1 MIQIDLPTLVKRL
14 NLFSRQAL
22 EMAASECMS
31 QQAAEI
37 TVSHVLIQMLA
48 MPRSD
53 LRVITRQGD
62 IGMEELRQALT
73 VENYTTARS
82 ADSYP
87 AFSPMLV
94 EWLKEG
100 WLLASA
106 EMQHSELR
114 GGVLLL
120 ALLHSPLRYIP
131 PAAAQLLTG
140 INRDRLQQDFVQWTQ
155 ESAESVV
162 PDADCKG
169 AGALTDVADSLLA
182 RYAKNMTEDARNDRL
197 DPVLCRDHEIDLM
210 IDILCR
216 RRKNNPVVVGE
227 AGVGKSALIEG
238 LALRIVAGQVPDKLK
253 NTDIMTLDL
262 GALQAGASVKGE
274 FEKRFKG
281 LMAEVI
287 SSPVPVILFIDEAHT
302 LIGAGNQQGGLDIS
316 NLLKPALARGELK
329 TIAATTWSEY
339 KKYFEKDA
347 ALSRRFQLVKV
358 SEPNA
363 AEATIILRG
372 LSAVYEQSHGVLIDD
387 DALQAAAT
395 LSERYLSGRQLPDK
409 AIDVLD
415 TACARVAINLSSP
428 PKQISALTTL
438 SHQQEAEIRQ
448 LERELRIGL
457 RTNTSR
463 MTEVLVQYDETLTAL
478 DELEAAWHQ
487 QQTLV
492 QEIIALRQQLLG
504 MAEDDAASL
513 PHVDAVEDTPPES
526 EQDNTGAKLADEAGS
541 EQPEETAETVSP
553 VQRLAQLTA
562 ELDALHNDRLLVSP
576 HVDKKQIAAVI
587 AEWTGVPLNRLSQN
601 EMSVITDLPVWLGD
615 TIKGQDLAIA
625 SLHKHLLTARADL
638 RRPGRPLGAFLLAGP
653 SGVGKTETVLQLA
666 ELLYGGRQ
674 YLTTINMS
682 EFQEKHTVSR
692 LIGSPPG
699 YVGYGE
705 GGVLTEAIR
714 QKPYSVVLLDEV
726 EKAHP
731 DVLNLFYQ
739 AFDKG
744 EMADGEGRLIDC
756 KNIVFFLTSNLGY
769 QVIVEHADDPETM
782 QEVLYPVL
790 ADFFKPALLA
800 RMEVVPY
807 QSLKTRALGVLPA
820 DLNLR
825 DQVGPTFDQVFTS
838 ADDNK
843 LVVPQFLTRYGLQS
857 YFVKQRDELVE
868 LTAMDSWVL
877 NLTRSV
883 KYSDADRAEI
893 QRQLTE
899 QYISDYTATW
909 RAGMDNLNIRN
920 FESIGQLTGAL
931 EQVISGD
938 LPLQRALTVL
948 RDNTQPGVFSEKL
961 SAKEREEAL
970 AEPDYQLLTRLG
982 HEFAPENST
991 LAVQKDKE
999 STMQAVYQQLTELH
1013 RYLLA
1018 IQNAPVPGKSA
1029 LKAVQL
1035 RLDQNSSDPIFAT
1048 RQMAKTLPAPLNRW
1062 VGRLADQAWH
1072 VVMVEAV
1079 HYMEVDWRDSV
1090 VKPFNEQLANNYP
1103 FNPRSAQD
1111 ASLDAFERFFKP
1123 DGILD
1128 TFYQQ
1133 NLKLFIDNDLSL
1145 EDGDNSV
1152 IIREDIIAQ
1161 LKTAQKIRDIFF
1173 SKQNGL
1179 GTSFAVETVSL
1190 SGNKRRS
1197 VLNLDGQL
1205 VDYSQ
1210 GRNYTAHLVWP
1221 NNMREGNE
1229 SKLTLVGANGG
1240 APRSISFSGPWAQ
1253 FRLFGAGQ
1261 LTGVQDGN
1269 FTVRFSVDGG
1279 AMTYRVHIRC
1289 SSNCYRL
1296 TTPLRAQQRCGW
1308 PHLNSKTMSA
1318 GCNNFLIPPR
1328 YSRWKPGCR

>member
-1 MIQIDLPTLVKRL
+1 
-14 NLFSRQAL
+14 
-22 EMAASECMS
+22 
-31 QQAAEI
+31 
-37 TVSHVLIQMLA
+37 MLYHTG
-48 MPRSD
+48 
-53 LRVITRQGD
+53 L
-62 IGMEELRQALT
+62 EELRQALT

-131 PAAAQLLTG
+131 PAAARLLTG

-162 PDADCKG
+162 PDADGKG
-169 AGALTDVADSLLA
+169 AGTMTDASDTLLA
-182 RYAKNMTEDARNDRL
+182 RYAKNMTADARNGRL

-457 RTNTSR
+457 RTDTSR

-492 QEIIALRQQLLG
+492 REIIALRQQLLG
-504 MAEDDAASL
+504 VAEDDAAPL
-513 PHVDAVEDTPPES
+513 PDADTVEDTQPESES
-526 EQDNTGAKLADEAGS
+526 EQDNTGAVPADEADR

-601 EMSVITDLPVWLGD
+601 EMSVITDLTKWLGD

-807 QSLKTRALGVLPA
+807 LPLSKETLATIIAGKLARLDNVLRSRFGA
-820 DLNLR
+820 E
-825 DQVGPTFDQVFTS
+825 
-838 ADDNK
+838 
-843 LVVPQFLTRYGLQS
+843 VVIEPE
-857 YFVKQRDELVE
+857 V
-868 LTAMDSWVL
+868 
-877 NLTRSV
+877 
-883 KYSDADRAEI
+883 
-893 QRQLTE
+893 TE

-938 LPLQRALTVL
+938 QPLQRALTVL

-1062 VGRLADQAWH
+1062 VGRLTDQAWH

-1145 EDGDNSV
+1145 EDGDNNV

-1161 LKTAQKIRDIFF
+1161 LETAQKIRDIFF

-1179 GTSFAVETVSL
+1179 GTSFAVERRITIPS
-1190 SGNKRRS
+1190 SGVAASIIGFR
-1197 VLNLDGQL
+1197 LL
-1205 VDYSQ
+1205 
-1210 GRNYTAHLVWP
+1210 
-1221 NNMREGNE
+1221 
-1229 SKLTLVGANGG
+1229 
-1240 APRSISFSGPWAQ
+1240 PRSA
-1253 FRLFGAGQ
+1253 
-1261 LTGVQDGN
+1261 
-1269 FTVRFSVDGG
+1269 
-1279 AMTYRVHIRC
+1279 
-1289 SSNCYRL
+1289 
-1296 TTPLRAQQRCGW
+1296 
-1308 PHLNSKTMSA
+1308 
-1318 GCNNFLIPPR
+1318 
-1328 YSRWKPGCR
+1328 RW

>member
-1 MIQIDLPTLVKRL
+1 MIQIDLPALVKRL

-37 TVSHVLIQMLA
+37 TVSHVLMQMLA

-53 LRVITRQGD
+53 LRVITRQSD

-73 VENYTTARS
+73 VEKYPTARS

-94 EWLKEG
+94 EWLKES

-131 PAAAQLLTG
+131 PAAARLLTG
-140 INRDRLQQDFVQWTQ
+140 INRDRLQQDFAQWTL

-162 PDADCKG
+162 PDAEGKG
-169 AGALTDVADSLLA
+169 AGTLTDAADSLLA
-182 RYAKNMTEDARNDRL
+182 RYAKNMTADARNGGL

-238 LALRIVAGQVPDKLK
+238 LALRIVADQVPDKLK

-287 SSPVPVILFIDEAHT
+287 SSPVPIILFIDEAHT

-363 AEATIILRG
+363 AEATIILHG

-428 PKQISALTTL
+428 PKRISALTTL

-448 LERELRIGL
+448 LKRELRIGL
-457 RTNTSR
+457 RTDTSR
-463 MTEVLVQYDETLTAL
+463 MTGVLEQYDETLTAL

-487 QQTLV
+487 QQVLV
-492 QEIIALRQQLLG
+492 REIIALRQQLLG
-504 MAEDDAASL
+504 VAEDDAASL
-513 PHVDAVEDTPPES
+513 SDTDTVEDTPSES
-526 EQDNTGAKLADEAGS
+526 EQDNIGVAPADEAGS
-541 EQPEETAETVSP
+541 AQPEDTAETVSP

-562 ELDALHNDRLLVSP
+562 QLDALHNDQLLVSP

-782 QEVLYPVL
+782 QEALYPVL

-807 QSLKTRALGVLPA
+807 LPLSKETLATIIAGKLARLDNVLRSRFGAEVIIEPEVTDEIMSRVTRAENGARMLESVIDGDMLPP
-820 DLNLR
+820 LSL
-825 DQVGPTFDQVFTS
+825 
-838 ADDNK
+838 
-843 LVVPQFLTRYGLQS
+843 LLLQ
-857 YFVKQRDELVE
+857 KMAAN
-868 LTAMDSWVL
+868 TAIA
-877 NLTRSV
+877 R
-883 KYSDADRAEI
+883 
-893 QRQLTE
+893 
-899 QYISDYTATW
+899 
-909 RAGMDNLNIRN
+909 IR
-920 FESIGQLTGAL
+920 
-931 EQVISGD
+931 
-938 LPLQRALTVL
+938 
-948 RDNTQPGVFSEKL
+948 L
-961 SAKEREEAL
+961 SATDGAFTADVEDVRDDESVTE
-970 AEPDYQLLTRLG
+970 DD
-982 HEFAPENST
+982 
-991 LAVQKDKE
+991 AV
-999 STMQAVYQQLTELH
+999 L
-1013 RYLLA
+1013 
-1018 IQNAPVPGKSA
+1018 
-1029 LKAVQL
+1029 
-1035 RLDQNSSDPIFAT
+1035 
-1048 RQMAKTLPAPLNRW
+1048 
-1062 VGRLADQAWH
+1062 
-1072 VVMVEAV
+1072 
-1079 HYMEVDWRDSV
+1079 
-1090 VKPFNEQLANNYP
+1090 
-1103 FNPRSAQD
+1103 
-1111 ASLDAFERFFKP
+1111 
-1123 DGILD
+1123 
-1128 TFYQQ
+1128 
-1133 NLKLFIDNDLSL
+1133 
-1145 EDGDNSV
+1145 
-1152 IIREDIIAQ
+1152 
-1161 LKTAQKIRDIFF
+1161 
-1173 SKQNGL
+1173 
-1179 GTSFAVETVSL
+1179 
-1190 SGNKRRS
+1190 
-1197 VLNLDGQL
+1197 
-1205 VDYSQ
+1205 
-1210 GRNYTAHLVWP
+1210 
-1221 NNMREGNE
+1221 
-1229 SKLTLVGANGG
+1229 
-1240 APRSISFSGPWAQ
+1240 
-1253 FRLFGAGQ
+1253 
-1261 LTGVQDGN
+1261 
-1269 FTVRFSVDGG
+1269 
-1279 AMTYRVHIRC
+1279 
-1289 SSNCYRL
+1289 
-1296 TTPLRAQQRCGW
+1296 
-1308 PHLNSKTMSA
+1308 
-1318 GCNNFLIPPR
+1318 
-1328 YSRWKPGCR
+1328 

>member
-1 MIQIDLPTLVKRL
+1 MIQIDLATLVKRL
-14 NLFSRQAL
+14 NPFAKQAL

-31 QQAAEI
+31 QQASEI
-37 TVSHVLIQMLA
+37 TVAHVLLQMLA
-48 MPRSD
+48 IPRND
-53 LRVITRQGD
+53 VRVIAERTGISAED
-62 IGMEELRQALT
+62 LRQALT
-73 VENYTTARS
+73 VESYPGGRS
-82 ADSYP
+82 AEGYP
-87 AFSPMLV
+87 SFSPMLI
-94 EWLKEG
+94 EWLKES

-106 EMQHSELR
+106 QMQHSELR
-114 GGVLLL
+114 SGVLLL
-120 ALLHSPLRYIP
+120 TLLHSPLRYIP
-131 PAAAQLLTG
+131 PAAARLLTA
-140 INRDRLQQDFVQWTQ
+140 INRDQLQQDFAAWTK
-155 ESAESVV
+155 ESAESVNQV
-162 PDADCKG
+162 GGQAPG
-169 AGALTDVADSLLA
+169 TPETGDSGLA
-182 RYAKNMTEDARNDRL
+182 RYAKNMTEDARNGKL

-238 LALRIVAGQVPDKLK
+238 LALRIVSGQVPDKLK

-302 LIGAGNQQGGLDIS
+302 LIGAGNQAGGLDVS
-316 NLLKPALARGELK
+316 GLLKPALARGELK

-457 RTNTSR
+457 RTDTSR
-463 MTEVLVQYDETLTAL
+463 MTEVLEQYDETLSAL
-478 DELEAAWHQ
+478 DELEVAWQQQ

-504 MAEDDAASL
+504 AAEDT
-513 PHVDAVEDTPPES
+513 DAVV
-526 EQDNTGAKLADEAGS
+526 
-541 EQPEETAETVSP
+541 EEVTETVSP

-601 EMSVITDLPVWLGD
+601 EMSVITDLPKWLGD

-782 QEVLYPVL
+782 QEALYPVL

-807 QSLKTRALGVLPA
+807 LPLSKETLATIIAGKLARLDNVLRSRFGADVIIGPEVTDEIMSRVTRAENGARMLESVIDGDMLPPLSLLLLQKMAANTAIARIRLSAA
-820 DLNLR
+820 D
-825 DQVGPTFDQVFTS
+825 GAFT
-838 ADDNK
+838 ADVEDA
-843 LVVPQFLTRYGLQS
+843 LPDDAVTPQTE
-857 YFVKQRDELVE
+857 DE
-868 LTAMDSWVL
+868 
-877 NLTRSV
+877 
-883 KYSDADRAEI
+883 
-893 QRQLTE
+893 
-899 QYISDYTATW
+899 
-909 RAGMDNLNIRN
+909 
-920 FESIGQLTGAL
+920 
-931 EQVISGD
+931 
-938 LPLQRALTVL
+938 TVL
-948 RDNTQPGVFSEKL
+948 
-961 SAKEREEAL
+961 
-970 AEPDYQLLTRLG
+970 
-982 HEFAPENST
+982 
-991 LAVQKDKE
+991 
-999 STMQAVYQQLTELH
+999 
-1013 RYLLA
+1013 
-1018 IQNAPVPGKSA
+1018 
-1029 LKAVQL
+1029 
-1035 RLDQNSSDPIFAT
+1035 
-1048 RQMAKTLPAPLNRW
+1048 
-1062 VGRLADQAWH
+1062 
-1072 VVMVEAV
+1072 
-1079 HYMEVDWRDSV
+1079 
-1090 VKPFNEQLANNYP
+1090 
-1103 FNPRSAQD
+1103 
-1111 ASLDAFERFFKP
+1111 
-1123 DGILD
+1123 
-1128 TFYQQ
+1128 
-1133 NLKLFIDNDLSL
+1133 
-1145 EDGDNSV
+1145 
-1152 IIREDIIAQ
+1152 
-1161 LKTAQKIRDIFF
+1161 
-1173 SKQNGL
+1173 
-1179 GTSFAVETVSL
+1179 
-1190 SGNKRRS
+1190 
-1197 VLNLDGQL
+1197 
-1205 VDYSQ
+1205 
-1210 GRNYTAHLVWP
+1210 
-1221 NNMREGNE
+1221 
-1229 SKLTLVGANGG
+1229 
-1240 APRSISFSGPWAQ
+1240 
-1253 FRLFGAGQ
+1253 
-1261 LTGVQDGN
+1261 
-1269 FTVRFSVDGG
+1269 
-1279 AMTYRVHIRC
+1279 
-1289 SSNCYRL
+1289 
-1296 TTPLRAQQRCGW
+1296 
-1308 PHLNSKTMSA
+1308 
-1318 GCNNFLIPPR
+1318 
-1328 YSRWKPGCR
+1328 

>member
-302 LIGAGNQQGGLDIS
+302 LIGAGNQQGG
-316 NLLKPALARGELK
+316 
-329 TIAATTWSEY
+329 
-339 KKYFEKDA
+339 
-347 ALSRRFQLVKV
+347 
-358 SEPNA
+358 
-363 AEATIILRG
+363 
-372 LSAVYEQSHGVLIDD
+372 
-387 DALQAAAT
+387 
-395 LSERYLSGRQLPDK
+395 
-409 AIDVLD
+409 LD

-807 QSLKTRALGVLPA
+807 LPLSKETLTTIIDGKLARLDNVLRSRFDADVIIESEVTDEIMSRVTRAENGARMLESVIDGDMLPPLSLLLLQKMAANTAIARIRLSAVDGAFTA
-820 DLNLR
+820 DVEDAQN
-825 DQVGPTFDQVFTS
+825 
-838 ADDNK
+838 
-843 LVVPQFLTRYGLQS
+843 
-857 YFVKQRDELVE
+857 DE
-868 LTAMDSWVL
+868 
-877 NLTRSV
+877 SV
-883 KYSDADRAEI
+883 TKDE
-893 QRQLTE
+893 
-899 QYISDYTATW
+899 
-909 RAGMDNLNIRN
+909 
-920 FESIGQLTGAL
+920 
-931 EQVISGD
+931 
-938 LPLQRALTVL
+938 TVL
-948 RDNTQPGVFSEKL
+948 
-961 SAKEREEAL
+961 
-970 AEPDYQLLTRLG
+970 
-982 HEFAPENST
+982 
-991 LAVQKDKE
+991 
-999 STMQAVYQQLTELH
+999 
-1013 RYLLA
+1013 
-1018 IQNAPVPGKSA
+1018 
-1029 LKAVQL
+1029 
-1035 RLDQNSSDPIFAT
+1035 
-1048 RQMAKTLPAPLNRW
+1048 
-1062 VGRLADQAWH
+1062 
-1072 VVMVEAV
+1072 
-1079 HYMEVDWRDSV
+1079 
-1090 VKPFNEQLANNYP
+1090 
-1103 FNPRSAQD
+1103 
-1111 ASLDAFERFFKP
+1111 
-1123 DGILD
+1123 
-1128 TFYQQ
+1128 
-1133 NLKLFIDNDLSL
+1133 
-1145 EDGDNSV
+1145 
-1152 IIREDIIAQ
+1152 
-1161 LKTAQKIRDIFF
+1161 
-1173 SKQNGL
+1173 
-1179 GTSFAVETVSL
+1179 
-1190 SGNKRRS
+1190 
-1197 VLNLDGQL
+1197 
-1205 VDYSQ
+1205 
-1210 GRNYTAHLVWP
+1210 
-1221 NNMREGNE
+1221 
-1229 SKLTLVGANGG
+1229 
-1240 APRSISFSGPWAQ
+1240 
-1253 FRLFGAGQ
+1253 
-1261 LTGVQDGN
+1261 
-1269 FTVRFSVDGG
+1269 
-1279 AMTYRVHIRC
+1279 
-1289 SSNCYRL
+1289 
-1296 TTPLRAQQRCGW
+1296 
-1308 PHLNSKTMSA
+1308 
-1318 GCNNFLIPPR
+1318 
-1328 YSRWKPGCR
+1328 

>member
-1 MIQIDLPTLVKRL
+1 MIQIDLATLVKRL
-14 NLFSRQAL
+14 APFAKQAL
-22 EMAASECMS
+22 EAAASECMS

-48 MPRSD
+48 IPRSD
-53 LRVITRQGD
+53 FRVIAERAEIETAD
-62 IGMEELRQALT
+62 LRQALT
-73 VENYTTARS
+73 VENYATARS

-87 AFSPMLV
+87 SFSPMLV
-94 EWLKEG
+94 EWLKEA

-106 EMQHSELR
+106 EMQQTELR

-131 PAAAQLLTG
+131 PAAARLLTA
-140 INRDRLQQDFVQWTQ
+140 INRDRLQQDFAGWTK

-162 PDADCKG
+162 LADG
-169 AGALTDVADSLLA
+169 QAASATADTGDTLLG
-182 RYAKNMTEDARNDRL
+182 RYAKNMTDDARQGRL
-197 DPVLCRDHEIDLM
+197 DPVLCRDNEIDLM

-238 LALRIVAGQVPDKLK
+238 LALRIVAGRVPDKLRD
-253 NTDIMTLDL
+253 TAIMTLDL

-287 SSPVPVILFIDEAHT
+287 QSPTPIILFIDEAHT

-358 SEPNA
+358 SEPTA

-387 DALQAAAT
+387 EALQAAAT

-438 SHQQEAEIRQ
+438 RQQCEAEIRQ
-448 LERELRIGL
+448 LEREIRIGL
-457 RTNTSR
+457 RSDTTR
-463 MTEVLVQYDETLTAL
+463 LDDVTAQYDATLTEL
-478 DELEAAWHQ
+478 EELEAAWHQ

-492 QEIIALRQQLLG
+492 REIIALRKGLLEETEIAHNDEIALSEEHIQPEG
-504 MAEDDAASL
+504 EPVTETA
-513 PHVDAVEDTPPES
+513 DTE
-526 EQDNTGAKLADEAGS
+526 TVVTDEAGQ
-541 EQPEETAETVSP
+541 ENAEAEISP
-553 VQRLAQLTA
+553 AARLAQLTA
-562 ELDALHNDRLLVSP
+562 ELDALHHTQLLVSP

-601 EMSVITDLPVWLGD
+601 EMSVITDLPQWLGD
-615 TIKGQDLAIA
+615 TIKGQDLAIKH
-625 SLHKHLLTARADL
+625 LHKHLLTARADL

-769 QVIVEHADDPETM
+769 QVIVEHADNPETM
-782 QEVLYPVL
+782 QEALYPVL

-807 QSLKTRALGVLPA
+807 
-820 DLNLR
+820 
-825 DQVGPTFDQVFTS
+825 
-838 ADDNK
+838 
-843 LVVPQFLTRYGLQS
+843 
-857 YFVKQRDELVE
+857 
-868 LTAMDSWVL
+868 
-877 NLTRSV
+877 
-883 KYSDADRAEI
+883 
-893 QRQLTE
+893 
-899 QYISDYTATW
+899 
-909 RAGMDNLNIRN
+909 
-920 FESIGQLTGAL
+920 
-931 EQVISGD
+931 
-938 LPLQRALTVL
+938 LPL
-948 RDNTQPGVFSEKL
+948 S
-961 SAKEREEAL
+961 RE
-970 AEPDYQLLTRLG
+970 
-982 HEFAPENST
+982 T
-991 LAVQKDKE
+991 LAVIIAGK
-999 STMQAVYQQLTELH
+999 
-1013 RYLLA
+1013 LA
-1018 IQNAPVPGKSA
+1018 
-1029 LKAVQL
+1029 
-1035 RLDQNSSDPIFAT
+1035 RLDNVLRSRFGAEVVIEPEVTDEIMQRVT
-1048 RQMAKTLPAPLNRW
+1048 RAENGARMLESVIDGEMLPPLSLLLLQKMAASAAIARITLGVTNGAFTADVEDAPDD
-1062 VGRLADQAWH
+1062 GQPEPDDGTTDDMQPEPETED
-1072 VVMVEAV
+1072 EAV
-1079 HYMEVDWRDSV
+1079 
-1090 VKPFNEQLANNYP
+1090 L
-1103 FNPRSAQD
+1103 
-1111 ASLDAFERFFKP
+1111 
-1123 DGILD
+1123 
-1128 TFYQQ
+1128 
-1133 NLKLFIDNDLSL
+1133 
-1145 EDGDNSV
+1145 
-1152 IIREDIIAQ
+1152 
-1161 LKTAQKIRDIFF
+1161 
-1173 SKQNGL
+1173 
-1179 GTSFAVETVSL
+1179 
-1190 SGNKRRS
+1190 
-1197 VLNLDGQL
+1197 
-1205 VDYSQ
+1205 
-1210 GRNYTAHLVWP
+1210 
-1221 NNMREGNE
+1221 
-1229 SKLTLVGANGG
+1229 
-1240 APRSISFSGPWAQ
+1240 
-1253 FRLFGAGQ
+1253 
-1261 LTGVQDGN
+1261 
-1269 FTVRFSVDGG
+1269 
-1279 AMTYRVHIRC
+1279 
-1289 SSNCYRL
+1289 
-1296 TTPLRAQQRCGW
+1296 
-1308 PHLNSKTMSA
+1308 
-1318 GCNNFLIPPR
+1318 
-1328 YSRWKPGCR
+1328 